1 MLYQHQVPPIS
12 IAKVIAD
19 TVASSNGMLVLQN
32 EVNEADATFSME
44 ESLFIPGPKHMLDN
58 IIGDM
63 LQKMNEYE
71 AFQSS
76 LKVCCEACTRLR
88 AVKSLDVVDV
98 VKKIKVLV
106 DLVDVTIQE
115 KSDPSLNSC
124 C

>member
-1 MLYQHQVPPIS
+1 MKPTNKHGFVFVPYRNQVPPIS

-19 TVASSNGMLVLQN
+19 TVESSNGMLVLQN
-32 EVNEADATFSME
+32 EGIEADETFSME

-76 LKVCCEACTRLR
+76 LKVCCEAWTRQQHSTLWMLPKNIFH
-88 AVKSLDVVDV
+88 VTVTLPN
-98 VKKIKVLV
+98 KI
-106 DLVDVTIQE
+106 
-115 KSDPSLNSC
+115 
-124 C
+124 